1 MYIILVYDVDESR
14 VAKVNKYLKKY
25 LLWRQNS
32 VFEGE
37 LSDVLIER
45 MIKGLKKI
53 IIDSD
58 SSDSV
63 VIYKFKVKSYIE
75 DIIIGSEKGDNTN
88 II

>member
-1 MYIILVYDVDESR
+1 MYIILVYDVDELR
-14 VAKVNKYLKKY
+14 VGKVNKYLKRY

-37 LSDVLIER
+37 LSDVLIEH
-45 MIKGLKKI
+45 MINGLKKI
-53 IIDSD
+53 ILDSD
-58 SSDSV
+58 SI

>member
-1 MYIILVYDVDESR
+1 MYIILVYDVYEAR
-14 VAKVNKYLKKY
+14 VGKVNKYLKRY

-37 LSDVLIER
+37 LSDVLIEQ

-53 IIDSD
+53 ILD
-58 SSDSV
+58 SDSV

>member
-58 SSDSV
+58 SV

>member
-1 MYIILVYDVDESR
+1 MYIILVYDVDELR
-14 VAKVNKYLKKY
+14 VGKVNKYLKRY

-37 LSDVLIER
+37 LSDVLIEQ

-53 IIDSD
+53 IFDFDSI
-58 SSDSV
+58 